1 MVQSIIETNKLN
13 LFYGTFQALKE
24 VSIEIPERAIT
35 AFIGPSG
42 CGKSTL
48 LRTLNRMN
56 DRIPGTR
63 IEGTVAVGGTDIYS
77 GDVHV
82 ETLRKKIGM
91 VFQSPNPFPKSIYD
105 NIAFGPRQHGIHGK
119 KSSMRS
125 SNAVCVPPLSGTK
138 SKTT

>member
-63 IEGTVAVGGTDIYS
+63 IE
-77 GDVHV
+77 
-82 ETLRKKIGM
+82 E
-91 VFQSPNPFPKSIYD
+91 P
-105 NIAFGPRQHGIHGK
+105 
-119 KSSMRS
+119 
-125 SNAVCVPPLSGTK
+125 
-138 SKTT
+138 